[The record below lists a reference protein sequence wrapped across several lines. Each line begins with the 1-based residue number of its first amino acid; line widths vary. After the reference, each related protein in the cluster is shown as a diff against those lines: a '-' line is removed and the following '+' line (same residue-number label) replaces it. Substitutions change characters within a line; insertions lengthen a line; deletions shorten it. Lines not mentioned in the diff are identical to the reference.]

1 MRLSV
6 IIPTLNESRTLERT
20 IGWVRLRGADKSV
33 ELIVADCGSSDET
46 VTLAERL
53 GLRVATG
60 ASLNSRARACNAGA
74 ALATGD
80 TLLFLHADCEVPD
93 LFDRLIAGALAH
105 PRAVGGAFEFK
116 LDGPELRLRFV
127 EQINR
132 LRYRLMME
140 YYGDQGIF
148 VRRSVFEACG
158 GYLDL
163 PILEDAHFCRLVSRF
178 GVLRLI
184 RSEIRTSPRRFYHGG
199 ILRTLA
205 MDAVIWVWNLLC
217 MNPNFFAAV
226 YRREN
231 LDVDDGCRRSS

>member
-1 MRLSV
+1 M

-20 IGWVRLRGADKSV
+20 VGWVRLRGADKDI
-33 ELIVADCGSSDET
+33 EIIVADCRSSDET
-46 VTLAERL
+46 VLLANRM

-60 ASLNSRARACNAGA
+60 IAVNSRARACNAGA
-74 ALATGD
+74 DLATGD
-80 TLLFLHADCEVPD
+80 TFLFLHADSEVPD
-93 LFDRLIAGALAH
+93 SFDRLIASALAH
-105 PRAVGGAFEFK
+105 PCAVGGAFVFK
-116 LDGPELRLRFV
+116 LDGPELRLRLV

-158 GYLDL
+158 GYPDM

-184 RSEIRTSPRRFYHGG
+184 HSEIRTSPRRFYRGG
-199 ILRTLA
+199 ILRTLV
-205 MDAVIWVWNLLC
+205 MDTVIWVWNLLC
-217 MNPNFFAAV
+217 MNPNCFAAG

-231 LDVDDGCRRSS
+231 LDTEDEYWQSS